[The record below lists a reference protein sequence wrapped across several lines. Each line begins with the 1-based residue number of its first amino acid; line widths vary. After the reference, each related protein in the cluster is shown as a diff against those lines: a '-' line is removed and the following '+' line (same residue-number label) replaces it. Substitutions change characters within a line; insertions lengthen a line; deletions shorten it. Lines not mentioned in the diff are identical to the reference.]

1 MTHIIGISGS
11 LRSASFNHSLLQ
23 AAVQLAP
30 ESVTLDV
37 RRINGIPLYDADV
50 EVKSGIPASVV
61 ELKEAIAVA
70 DGVLL
75 ATPEYN
81 NGIPGVFKNAI
92 DWVSRPDSDI
102 RRVFGGKAFALIGA
116 SPGGFGTILSQ
127 EAWLPVLRALG
138 TRPWFGGRLLV
149 SHANQQFDV
158 DGNLTDESTRLRL
171 EGFLSGFVEFIR
183 SNEPSIR

>member
-1 MTHIIGISGS
+1 
-11 LRSASFNHSLLQ
+11 NHSLLQ

-102 RRVFGGKAFALIGA
+102 RRVFGGKPF
-116 SPGGFGTILSQ
+116 
-127 EAWLPVLRALG
+127 
-138 TRPWFGGRLLV
+138 
-149 SHANQQFDV
+149 
-158 DGNLTDESTRLRL
+158 
-171 EGFLSGFVEFIR
+171 
-183 SNEPSIR
+183 

>member
-102 RRVFGGKAFALIGA
+102 RRVFGGKPFALIGA
-116 SPGGFGTILSQ
+116 SPGDLAQSYLRKLGYPCCEHLEPDLGSADGFSFPT
-127 EAWLPVLRALG
+127 P
-138 TRPWFGGRLLV
+138 T
-149 SHANQQFDV
+149 N
-158 DGNLTDESTRLRL
+158 NST
-171 EGFLSGFVEFIR
+171 SMAI
-183 SNEPSIR
+183 

>member
-37 RRINGIPLYDADV
+37 HRINGIPLYDADV

-102 RRVFGGKAFALIGA
+102 RRVFGGKPFALIGA
-116 SPGGFGTILSQ
+116 SPGDLAQSYLRKLGYPFCEHLEPDLGSADGFSFPMPT
-127 EAWLPVLRALG
+127 
-138 TRPWFGGRLLV
+138 
-149 SHANQQFDV
+149 N
-158 DGNLTDESTRLRL
+158 NST
-171 EGFLSGFVEFIR
+171 SMAI
-183 SNEPSIR
+183 